1 MDVFK
6 TLLLDTPDSLNA
18 ITGTLQIANGGTG
31 ATSAAGARDNL
42 LPDYTGNVGK
52 VLTVNAGA
60 TDVEWTTNGAGTVT
74 SVDVSGG
81 TTGLTTSGGPITA
94 SGTITLAGTLV
105 VSNGGTGA
113 STLTGYVKGTGTSA
127 LTASGTIPNTDIT
140 GLGTMSTQA
149 ASNVA
154 ITGGAIDGTTVGAS
168 TAAAGAF
175 TTLGSSS
182 TTTLNGTTIPASS
195 TLLVSGGALGTPSSG
210 TLTSCTGLPIS
221 TGVSGLG
228 TDVAT
233 ALAVNV
239 GSSGAVVTNG
249 GALGTPSSGTVT
261 NLTGTASINING
273 TVGATTPSTVAATTL
288 SASGASTFPN
298 SAPSV
303 IGGLGFRNRIINGDM
318 RIDQRNEGAAVTVNA
333 FANFPLVDRF
343 VSAGQSAAG
352 VFTGQR
358 STSTP
363 PAGFSHF
370 LRFTTTTADST
381 PAAGAVYVVV
391 QYIEGLNCQ
400 DLSFGSSDAKT
411 VTLSFYVRSSLTGT
425 FSGSLKNS
433 AVNRVYPFE
442 YTINAANT
450 WERKTVVVTGDTTG
464 TWLVDNGRG
473 LIVGFDIG
481 SGSTFRGTAGSW
493 GTTNFQGTTGSVR
506 LISTLSATL
515 DFTGLQL
522 EVGNAAT
529 EFERRPFGQE
539 LELCF
544 RYFRRYASDASNHC
558 LLPGYALA
566 NATTGGYG
574 PVQLNPIMRDN
585 PTLSV
590 SAAAD
595 LSVDT
600 SGTAAALT
608 AVSIYGGYTT
618 KNSVLLNFTV
628 ASGLTNGQAYMFRVN
643 SGTGKHASFSA
654 EL

>member
-1 MDVFK
+1 MC
-6 TLLLDTPDSLNA
+6 
-18 ITGTLQIANGGTG
+18 
-31 ATSAAGARDNL
+31 
-42 LPDYTGNVGK
+42 
-52 VLTVNAGA
+52 
-60 TDVEWTTNGAGTVT
+60 
-74 SVDVSGG
+74 
-81 TTGLTTSGGPITA
+81 
-94 SGTITLAGTLV
+94 
-105 VSNGGTGA
+105 
-113 STLTGYVKGTGTSA
+113 
-127 LTASGTIPNTDIT
+127 
-140 GLGTMSTQA
+140 
-149 ASNVA
+149 
-154 ITGGAIDGTTVGAS
+154 
-168 TAAAGAF
+168 
-175 TTLGSSS
+175 
-182 TTTLNGTTIPASS
+182 
-195 TLLVSGGALGTPSSG
+195 TPS
-210 TLTSCTGLPIS
+210 
-221 TGVSGLG
+221 
-228 TDVAT
+228 
-233 ALAVNV
+233 
-239 GSSGAVVTNG
+239 VTNG

-333 FANFPLVDRF
+333 FANFWLVDRF
-343 VSAGQSAAG
+343 VSAGQSSAG
-352 VFTGQR
+352 VFTAQR

-370 LRFTTTTADST
+370 LRFTTTTADAA
-381 PAAGAVYVVV
+381 PAAGAVYVAV
-391 QYIEGLNCQ
+391 QYIEGLNVQ

-450 WERKTVVVTGDTTG
+450 WERKTVVVAGDTTG

-493 GTTNFQGTTGSVR
+493 GTTNYQGTTGSVR
-506 LISTLSATL
+506 LISTLSATF
-515 DFTGLQL
+515 DITGVQL

-539 LELCF
+539 L
-544 RYFRRYASDASNHC
+544 
-558 LLPGYALA
+558 
-566 NATTGGYG
+566 
-574 PVQLNPIMRDN
+574 VNPIMRDN

>member
-60 TDVEWTTNGAGTVT
+60 TDVEWTTDGAGTVT

-81 TTGLTTSGGPITA
+81 TTGLTTSGGPVTS
-94 SGTITLAGTLV
+94 SGTITLAGTLAV
-105 VSNGGTGA
+105 ANGGTGI
-113 STLTGYVKGTGTSA
+113 TS
-127 LTASGTIPNTDIT
+127 
-140 GLGTMSTQA
+140 
-149 ASNVA
+149 
-154 ITGGAIDGTTVGAS
+154 
-168 TAAAGAF
+168 
-175 TTLGSSS
+175 LGSGVA
-182 TTTLNGTTIPASS
+182 TF
-195 TLLVSGGALGTPSSG
+195 LGTPSSANLAAAVTDETG
-210 TLTSCTGLPIS
+210 TG
-221 TGVSGLG
+221 
-228 TDVAT
+228 
-233 ALAVNV
+233 ALVFAN
-239 GSSGAVVTNG
+239 SPTLVTP
-249 GALGTPSSGTVT
+249 ALGTPASGVVT

-273 TVGATTPSTVAATTL
+273 TVGATTPSTVAATTGTFSGSVKVSGPITNAAANSVLFAHNGTDAQVWALGPNPSTQGQLVIVPAQSDASGAAVAATFNASGGNGAWGATTPSTVAATTL
-288 SASGASTFPN
+288 SASGASSFPN

-303 IGGLGFRNRIINGDM
+303 IGGLSFRNRIINGDM

-333 FANFPLVDRF
+333 FANFWLVDRF
-343 VSAGQSAAG
+343 VSAGQSSAG
-352 VFTGQR
+352 VFTAQR

-370 LRFTTTTADST
+370 LRFTTTTADAA
-381 PAAGAVYVVV
+381 PAAGAVYVAV
-391 QYIEGLNCQ
+391 QYIEGLNVQ

-450 WERKTVVVTGDTTG
+450 WERKTVVVAGDTTG

-493 GTTNFQGTTGSVR
+493 GTTNYQGTTGSVR
-506 LISTLSATL
+506 LISTLSATF
-515 DFTGLQL
+515 DITGVQL

-529 EFERRPFGQE
+529 EFERRPIGTE
-539 LELCF
+539 LALCK
-544 RYFRRYASDASNHC
+544 RYFEKSSALAVGTASDSS
-558 LLPGYALA
+558 
-566 NATTGGYG
+566 
-574 PVQLNPIMRDN
+574 NPIYVASSTIANGVIFANIRFSEEKRATPIVTVYPFTTPSNTGRISDSS
-585 PTLSV
+585 TG
-590 SAAAD
+590 AD
-595 LSVDT
+595 LAAGSGTPLSEKT
-600 SGTAAALT
+600 SGF
-608 AVSIYGGYTT
+608 SIY
-618 KNSVLLNFTV
+618 
-628 ASGLTNGQAYMFRVN
+628 QN
-643 SGTGKHASFSA
+643 SGGSVTVGPALVTNFQWYAHS